1 VTGEAADGFA
11 RDPVRVRPPT
21 SFLPDISDQN
31 RSARGADVPD
41 LPRVQR
47 NSPEVAGKSGPVF
60 SAVQRS
66 TGTGDEMKTAGLIR
80 TLLTERTT
88 RADIASIEEPHAR
101 EGESFVDEAADEA
114 LENGV
119 KGSLLGNLYQQ
130 PLKGRRPHDEHRN
143 RIIVVTKRYV
153 VLYRNIVESLFI
165 RKLFVFNNLTL

>member
-1 VTGEAADGFA
+1 MIGKHVEPLELLVFQGGSRKDPQDTENFAAEDERVTGEAADRFA

-21 SFLPDISDQN
+21 SFLPDVSDQN

-47 NSPEVAGKSGPVF
+47 NSPEVAGESGPVF

-80 TLLTERTT
+80 TLLAERTT

-101 EGESFVDEAADEA
+101 ERESFIDEAADEA

-119 KGSLLGNLYQQ
+119 EGSLLGNL
-130 PLKGRRPHDEHRN
+130 
-143 RIIVVTKRYV
+143 
-153 VLYRNIVESLFI
+153 
-165 RKLFVFNNLTL
+165 

>member
-1 VTGEAADGFA
+1 MKGVFGVAGLALSLAGCVERYNIRPTQLAELNERVTGEAADGFA

-47 NSPEVAGKSGPVF
+47 NSPEFAGESGPVF

-101 EGESFVDEAADEA
+101 ERESFIDEAADEA

-119 KGSLLGNLYQQ
+119 EGSLLGNL
-130 PLKGRRPHDEHRN
+130 
-143 RIIVVTKRYV
+143 
-153 VLYRNIVESLFI
+153 
-165 RKLFVFNNLTL
+165 